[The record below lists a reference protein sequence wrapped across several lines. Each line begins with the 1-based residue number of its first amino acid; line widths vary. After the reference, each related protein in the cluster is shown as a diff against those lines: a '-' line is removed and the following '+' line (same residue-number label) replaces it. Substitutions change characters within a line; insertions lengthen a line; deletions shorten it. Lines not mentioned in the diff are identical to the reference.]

1 MRKERRVENSMQVSP
16 RRVAIISVVSPSV
29 PEK

>member
-1 MRKERRVENSMQVSP
+1 MRNDRRVENSMQVSP
-16 RRVAIISVVSPSV
+16 RRVAIVRVVSPSV